1 MSTLSFEETVRSL
14 VQGWE
19 PRCGYPS
26 LLTLLEQRALLTGAY
41 LSHSKGRLRSKN
53 AYGLIRPFMNQ

>member
-1 MSTLSFEETVRSL
+1 VSTLSFDETVWSL

-26 LLTLLEQRALLTGAY
+26 LLTLLEQRALLTAAN
-41 LSHSKGRLRSKN
+41 LSHSKGWLRSKT